1 MGGKELAPKVE
12 ATYQA
17 VIQLLVEGVDL
28 NNLTVSEI
36 TGRAGIGKGTV
47 YDYFSN
53 KEEMIAGALYYE
65 MEKSCRNLYR
75 RARQEKGLYD
85 KIDLI
90 LISMEKQMVKISCF
104 ARMIYVMMDNS
115 GIGCKLR
122 EMVKNKDKDEMMIA
136 DLIRQIIADEMENMG
151 EMPETEK
158 NYLVMTVFSRIICF
172 AMYQL
177 GSKKIAGLDS
187 SMMREMIC
195 KDVCKSVES
204 YKEEKMMEHA
214 CCCNMEG

>member
-12 ATYQA
+12 ATYEA

-65 MEKSCRNLYR
+65 MEKACRNLYR
-75 RARQEKGLYD
+75 QARQEKGLYD

-115 GIGCKLR
+115 VIGCKLR
-122 EMVKNKDKDEMMIA
+122 EMVKNKDEDEMMIA
-136 DLIRQIIADEMENMG
+136 DLIRRIITDEMENMG
-151 EMPETEK
+151 EMPEAEK

-177 GSKKIAGLDS
+177 GAKKIAGLDS
-187 SMMREMIC
+187 STMREMIC

-204 YKEEKMMEHA
+204 YKEENCNSRSKGME
-214 CCCNMEG
+214 